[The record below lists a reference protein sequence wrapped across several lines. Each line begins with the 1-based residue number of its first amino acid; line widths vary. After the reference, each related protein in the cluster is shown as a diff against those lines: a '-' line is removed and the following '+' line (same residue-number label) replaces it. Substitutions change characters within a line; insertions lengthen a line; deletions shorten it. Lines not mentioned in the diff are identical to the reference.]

1 MKLAVGKK
9 LRTELDLAS
18 LRQLLLSS
26 SIDHVVIERVASRP
40 LQGVTST
47 FKLGFSAG
55 SIYGLLV
62 GLQLPVSVPVAAAV
76 AACGRGR
83 TDAGRGAQARRH
95 GFSSLRGRRPS
106 GRGRTV
112 SSSSET
118 RKDMEHGL
126 PCHDKRVAFG
136 GSL

>member
-1 MKLAVGKK
+1 VDAAVKLAVGKK

-47 FKLGFSAG
+47 FKFGFSAG

-62 GLQLPVSVPVAAAV
+62 GLQLPVSRTCCRSSGSVRSGSDRRRTRAAGAPARVFVVARAPPF
-76 AACGRGR
+76 R
-83 TDAGRGAQARRH
+83 
-95 GFSSLRGRRPS
+95 SRP
-106 GRGRTV
+106 
-112 SSSSET
+112 
-118 RKDMEHGL
+118 H
-126 PCHDKRVAFG
+126 RVK
-136 GSL
+136 L